1 MLKLRVAAAVA
12 AAAALTELIF
22 VGVHSGIRH
31 HYGLSDLLVLVVVWL
46 VFAAGA
52 LLVRRLPV
60 RLAVA
65 LILVGGTAMEVAA
78 LSGPPH
84 LSDDVFRYIW
94 DGRVQAAGI
103 DPYEYVP
110 AAPELAR
117 LRDPALWPAASHW
130 CVKPGT
136 PDPDRRGALLVPGC
150 SRLNRPWVH
159 TIYPPVAEA
168 YLFAVDEMSPPGAG
182 TTPMQAGAG
191 FAVLA
196 VTGVLV
202 TGLRRLGRDPRTAV
216 LWAWCPTVASRP
228 ATMRTL
234 MFSRP
239 G

>member
-1 MLKLRVAAAVA
+1 MRTESAAPGARVDRVLRLRVVAAVTAAAV
-12 AAAALTELIF
+12 LTGLVF

-31 HYGLSDLLVLVVVWL
+31 RYGLSDLLVLVAAWL

-52 LLVRRLPV
+52 LIVRSLPV

-65 LILVGGTAMEVAA
+65 LILAGGTAMEVAA

-103 DPYEYVP
+103 DPYEDVP

-136 PDPDRRGALLVPGC
+136 PDPDR
-150 SRLNRPWVH
+150 
-159 TIYPPVAEA
+159 
-168 YLFAVDEMSPPGAG
+168 PGATSDRGSGCG
-182 TTPMQAGAG
+182 TTAA
-191 FAVLA
+191 
-196 VTGVLV
+196 TGP
-202 TGLRRLGRDPRTAV
+202 GSG
-216 LWAWCPTVASRP
+216 SR
-228 ATMRTL
+228 
-234 MFSRP
+234 
-239 G
+239 